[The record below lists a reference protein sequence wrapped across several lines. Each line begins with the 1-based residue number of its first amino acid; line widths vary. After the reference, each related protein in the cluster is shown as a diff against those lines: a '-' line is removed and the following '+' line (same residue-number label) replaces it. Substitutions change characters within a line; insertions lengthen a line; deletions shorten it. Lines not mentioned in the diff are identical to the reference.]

1 MWNHLN
7 APWSRHSILEAK
19 IQQEQ
24 TRPMPDNLRIQA
36 LKKLRLRIRERIEGI
51 ETRLKRNVPV

>member
-7 APWSRHSILEAK
+7 ALWSRHSILEAK

-24 TRPMPDNLRIQA
+24 TRPMPDSLRIQA
-36 LKKLRLRIRERIEGI
+36 LKKLRLRIRERIEGV
-51 ETRLKRNVPV
+51 EARLKGKVPA

>member
-7 APWSRHSILEAK
+7 ALWSRHSILEAK
-19 IQQEQ
+19 IQHEQ
-24 TRPMPDNLRIQA
+24 TRPMPDSLRIQA

-51 ETRLKRNVPV
+51 EARLKRNVPA